1 MTIESKDKLD
11 DVMKTINEL
20 KRWDIW
26 IGLNR
31 LGRADETYAWDSG
44 HPVKYTNWDSG
55 QPNLRDPWGKG
66 IEEACTIM
74 WSTGKWHDY
83 SCNVVA
89 HFICESPIHTKNDVI
104 KKVSICNYYL
114 ESY

>member
-1 MTIESKDKLD
+1 MRTIDE
-11 DVMKTINEL
+11 M

-31 LGRADETYAWDSG
+31 IDREDESYAWDSG
-44 HPVKYTNWDSG
+44 HPLEFTNWDSG

-74 WSTGKWHDY
+74 WSTGTWHDY
-83 SCNVVA
+83 NCNVVA
-89 HFICESPIHTKNDVI
+89 HFVCESPIHTKADVI
-104 KKVSICNYYL
+104 NKDYVTASNTV
-114 ESY
+114 